1 MRYILAVL
9 FSALVIS
16 LFLSACDASKPDPP
30 PPKPDLRIK
39 NLDGY
44 VQATLVTDPGYWQER
59 IGGSGELVG
68 VEPEGKRY
76 TYDYTI
82 RLYYRIIREA
92 EHEAG
97 PDTIPKTY
105 RREETRDDNRLVA
118 AAVEERTDLS
128 DEWTMPDSIV
138 VTVELQSDRFDQ
150 KKRVTSTTFQDDR
163 GGDGSLE

>member
-1 MRYILAVL
+1 MCRAPL
-9 FSALVIS
+9 FCALVTS
-16 LFLSACDASKPDPP
+16 LLLLACDASEPDPK

-44 VQATLVTDPGYWQER
+44 VQATLVTDPGYWRER

-68 VEPEGKRY
+68 VEPNGERY
-76 TYDYTI
+76 TYEYTM

-97 PDTIPKTY
+97 PDTIRKTY
-105 RREETRDDNRLVA
+105 QREETRDDNRLIA
-118 AAVEERTDLS
+118 AAVEERTDLD

-150 KKRVTSTTFQDDR
+150 KKHVTSTTFQDDR